1 MLQAL
6 AIKYRPKTFDEL
18 IGQDTVSASL
28 KYALNHDRLA
38 HAYLFSGL
46 RGSGKTS
53 SARIFS
59 RALVCEKGPSAT
71 PCGECK
77 QCQAALFGKH
87 IDIIE
92 LDAASHRGLE
102 DIQDLIEQTKYAP
115 SMARFKIFII
125 DEVHML
131 TPQAANAL
139 LKTLEEPPSYV
150 KFVLA
155 TTDPLKLPATVLSRT
170 QHFRFKQIPQSEVL
184 AHLEGILQKEGVKFE
199 PEALKLLSRS
209 GQGSLRDT
217 LTLLDQAIIYSHSDI
232 TAAKIAQML
241 GFLDPEQIKSFYTLI
256 IAQDRARVLEFLKE
270 LQDYEAS
277 SVIDEMIFYLKERF
291 FEKSGEFSML
301 LYERFFRILS
311 RAKTMLANCDD
322 NAFVLCV
329 MAFMMIEAGRL
340 KHIDEAIDEEQ
351 RAFGGVSSGANG
363 GNLGGSVNLKNA
375 TATKNAENSS
385 NGVNLNS
392 ASAENSPNLAKNSQN
407 SAQNSVNLA
416 VNSAHAQNAANSAFS
431 AAQTAPKPEFNAY
444 ERLKAAIYERDFTL
458 GECFEKNTAFV
469 SFEKNELK
477 ISSNAENEAD
487 RNTLNKGFK
496 LILQLASQTLGENV
510 KIAVQKEPKIDESKL
525 QDIKKPAKD
534 LKSSFERLKSGA
546 KKQDDT
552 AETLKALNDYFG
564 EPKKA

>member
-77 QCQAALFGKH
+77 QCEAALGGKH

-92 LDAASHRGLE
+92 MDAASHRGLE

-241 GFLDPEQIKSFYTLI
+241 GFLDPEQIKAFYALI
-256 IAQDRARVLEFLKE
+256 IAQNRARVLEFLKE

-340 KHIDEAIDEEQ
+340 KQIDEAIDEEQ
-351 RAFGGVSSGANG
+351 RAFGGVSSAANG
-363 GNLGGSVNLKNA
+363 GNFGGSVNFKNA
-375 TATKNAENSS
+375 TAAKNAENSA
-385 NGVNLNS
+385 NLTK
-392 ASAENSPNLAKNSQN
+392 NSPNLAENSQN
-407 SAQNSVNLA
+407 SANLA

-431 AAQTAPKPEFNAY
+431 PSQNAPKPEFNAY
-444 ERLKAAIYERDFTL
+444 ERLKKAIYDRDFTL

-477 ISSNAENEAD
+477 ISSNAQDEAA

-496 LILQLASQTLGENV
+496 LILQLAAQTLGEGI
-510 KIAVQKEPKIDESKL
+510 KISVQKEPKIDESKL

-534 LKSSFERLKSGA
+534 LKSSIDKLKSG
-546 KKQDDT
+546 KKQDAA
-552 AETLKALNDYFG
+552 AETLNALTDCFG
-564 EPKKA
+564 EPTRQ